1 MPSGMQVRFNARGG
15 EGGGE
20 EAFLAVEKFCES
32 NLQLLKLLV
41 RSKATSFAL
50 AKCGVLNLI
59 T

>member
-1 MPSGMQVRFNARGG
+1 MPSGMQVRLNARG
-15 EGGGE
+15 GGGE

>member
-1 MPSGMQVRFNARGG
+1 MV
-15 EGGGE
+15 EGGGV
-20 EAFLAVEKFCES
+20 EAFLAVEKCCES

-50 AKCGVLNLI
+50 AKCGVFNLI